1 MFFDS
6 FLVKS
11 LTDYSLNIVGKVVMA
26 STMNHEAAGS
36 GSSHVTYQKKKKEN
50 SSKLQFHFHLLTS
63 YQRLTF
69 LLIILCENLLLL
81 TFSQLKIEVGK
92 LLK

>member
-26 STMNHEAAGS
+26 STLKLQVQVLVMLHIR
-36 GSSHVTYQKKKKEN
+36 KKKGFKVTVSF
-50 SSKLQFHFHLLTS
+50 SSMDLVS
-63 YQRLTF
+63 EANI
-69 LLIILCENLLLL
+69 LINY
-81 TFSQLKIEVGK
+81 FM
-92 LLK
+92 